1 MRTALYARHV
11 SDKDD
16 RSISKSRIG
25 RAARVGRALGGQG
38 IKLAGTASANVVRG
52 REGGHAALE
61 KRHADSAEQM
71 VKTLGSLK
79 GVAIKVAQMA
89 SIIDVDLLPE
99 EYREIYQR
107 ELGSL
112 RQNAPSM
119 SWKKVQHV
127 VADQWDQPLSKIF
140 SEFDHQA
147 TAAASIGQV
156 HRATLKDGR
165 DVAVKIQ
172 YPDIADALRADVEN
186 AALFL
191 RLGRMIAPGL
201 DAKAVAKELKARV
214 LEELDYELEAQNQR
228 RFARA
233 YRGHPFIC
241 VPEVVTELS
250 RERVMV
256 SEWVE
261 GMEFDQVTELPQ
273 SKRDRF
279 GEIIYRFAFGSI
291 YHLNQLNADAHPGNY
306 VWMEDGRVAFLDFGM
321 TKRLEERQI
330 KLQVAA
336 VAAVLNDDP
345 ESFGIAMEDL
355 GFIKDRSKFNVE
367 LLMDHVRLVGGW
379 YLSDKKQK
387 ISRRYV
393 AKALSAISD
402 PRGEYF
408 ELVRTASLPADEL
421 MGRRMETG
429 VLAVLGRLEASANW
443 TRMGREWWF
452 AEEPS
457 TPLGREEWKFFEE
470 RGHSRTAMHT
480 ID

>member
-1 MRTALYARHV
+1 MA
-11 SDKDD
+11 DKDD
-16 RSISKSRIG
+16 RAISKSRLG
-25 RAARVGRALGGQG
+25 RASRVGRALGGQG
-38 IKLAGTASANVVRG
+38 LKLAGTSATNVLRG
-52 REGGHAALE
+52 KQGSQAALE
-61 KRHADSAEQM
+61 KRHAESAEEM

-79 GVAIKVAQMA
+79 GVAVKVAQMA
-89 SIIDVDLLPE
+89 SIIDVDLLPD

-112 RQNAPSM
+112 RQHAPAM
-119 SWKKVQHV
+119 SWKKVKAV
-127 VADQWDQPLSKIF
+127 LDDQWDRPIDRIF
-140 SEFDHQA
+140 SEFDEEA

-156 HRATLKDGR
+156 HKAVLKDGR
-165 DVAVKIQ
+165 TVAVKIQ

-201 DAKAVAKELKARV
+201 DARAVAKELKARV

-256 SEWVE
+256 SEWVD
-261 GMEFDQVTELPQ
+261 GIEFDDVLELPQ
-273 SKRDRF
+273 SQRDRF
-279 GEIIYRFAFGSI
+279 GEIIYRFSFGSQ
-291 YHLNQLNADAHPGNY
+291 YHLHQLNADAHPGNY
-306 VWMEDGRVAFLDFGM
+306 IWLADGRVAFLDFGM
-321 TKRLEERQI
+321 TKRLSDKQMN
-330 KLQVAA
+330 LQVAA
-336 VAAVLNDDP
+336 VTAVLNDDP
-345 ESFGIAMEDL
+345 DSFGKAMEDL
-355 GFIKDRSKFNVE
+355 GFIRDRGSFNVE

-379 YLSDKKQK
+379 YLSGRKQK
-387 ISRRYV
+387 ITRRYV
-393 AKALSAISD
+393 AKAIGALSD
-402 PRGEYF
+402 PRGEFF

-443 TRMGREWWF
+443 TRIGREWWF
-452 AEEPS
+452 ADEPS
-457 TPLGREEWKFFEE
+457 TPLGKEEWAFFEE
-470 RGHSRTAMHT
+470 RGHSRRPMGSGG
-480 ID
+480 

>member
-1 MRTALYARHV
+1 MP
-11 SDKDD
+11 DNDD

-38 IKLAGTASANVVRG
+38 IKIAGTGATNVLRG
-52 REGGHAALE
+52 REGSQAALE
-61 KRHADSAEQM
+61 KRHVDSAEQM

-79 GVAIKVAQMA
+79 GVAVKVAQMA

-107 ELGSL
+107 ELGTL

-119 SWKKVQHV
+119 SWKKVEKV
-127 VADQWDQPLSKIF
+127 LDDQWDRPLAKIF
-140 SEFDHQA
+140 SEIDHKA

-201 DAKAVAKELKARV
+201 DARAVAKELKARV

-241 VPEVVTELS
+241 VPEVVSELS

-261 GMEFDQVTELPQ
+261 GMAFDEVTDLPQ

-306 VWMEDGRVAFLDFGM
+306 LWMEDGRVAFIDFGM
-321 TKRLEERQI
+321 TKRLAERQI

-336 VAAVLNDDP
+336 VTAVLDEDP
-345 ESFGIAMEDL
+345 ETFGIAMEDL
-355 GFIKDRSKFNVE
+355 GFIRDRAKFNVE

-379 YLSDKKQK
+379 YLSGRKQK
-387 ISRRYV
+387 ITRRYV
-393 AKALSAISD
+393 AKALTAISD

-429 VLAVLGRLEASANW
+429 ILAVLGRLEASANW
-443 TRMGREWWF
+443 TKISREWWF
-452 AEEPS
+452 GEAPA
-457 TPLGREEWKFFEE
+457 TPLGKAEWKFFEE
-470 RGHSRTAMHT
+470 RGHSRAPMATG
-480 ID
+480 D

>member
-1 MRTALYARHV
+1 MADRE
-11 SDKDD
+11 D

-38 IKLAGTASANVVRG
+38 LKIAGTGATNALRG
-52 REGGHAALE
+52 REGSKAALE

-79 GVAIKVAQMA
+79 GVAVKVAQMA
-89 SIIDVDLLPE
+89 SIVDVELLPD

-107 ELGSL
+107 ELGTL
-112 RQNAPSM
+112 RQHAPAM
-119 SWKKVQHV
+119 SWKKVKAV
-127 VADQWDQPLSKIF
+127 LDDQWDRPIGKIF
-140 SEFDHQA
+140 SEFDQEA

-191 RLGRMIAPGL
+191 RLGKLVAPGL
-201 DAKAVAKELKARV
+201 DSKSVAKELKERV

-256 SEWVE
+256 SEWVD
-261 GMEFDQVTELPQ
+261 GMEFDDVTALGQ
-273 SKRDRF
+273 ARRDRF
-279 GEIIYRFAFGSI
+279 GEIIYRFSFGSI
-291 YHLNQLNADAHPGNY
+291 YHLQQLNADTHPGNY
-306 VWMEDGRVAFLDFGM
+306 VWMPDGRVAFLDFGM
-321 TKRLEERQI
+321 TKRLSEKQI

-336 VAAVLNDDP
+336 VTAVLDDDP
-345 ESFGIAMEDL
+345 ETFGKAMERL
-355 GFIKDRSKFNVE
+355 GFIKDRKTFNVE
-367 LLMDHVRLVGGW
+367 LLMDHVRLVGGCT
-379 YLSDKKQK
+379 SRTR
-387 ISRRYV
+387 SRRSR
-393 AKALSAISD
+393 AATW
-402 PRGEYF
+402 PR
-408 ELVRTASLPADEL
+408 RSP
-421 MGRRMETG
+421 R
-429 VLAVLGRLEASANW
+429 
-443 TRMGREWWF
+443 
-452 AEEPS
+452 
-457 TPLGREEWKFFEE
+457 
-470 RGHSRTAMHT
+470 
-480 ID
+480 

>member
-1 MRTALYARHV
+1 VADRE
-11 SDKDD
+11 D

-25 RAARVGRALGGQG
+25 RAARVGKALGGQG
-38 IKLAGTASANVVRG
+38 LKIAGTGATNALRG
-52 REGGHAALE
+52 REGSKAALE
-61 KRHADSAEQM
+61 KRHVDSAEQM

-79 GVAIKVAQMA
+79 GAAVKVAQMA
-89 SIIDVDLLPE
+89 SIVDVDLLPE

-107 ELGSL
+107 ELGTL
-112 RQNAPSM
+112 RQHAPAM
-119 SWKKVQHV
+119 SWKKVKTV
-127 VADQWDQPLSKIF
+127 LDDQWDRPIGKIF
-140 SEFDHQA
+140 SEFDEQA

-191 RLGRMIAPGL
+191 RLGKLVAPGL
-201 DAKAVAKELKARV
+201 DSKSVAKELKERV

-256 SEWVE
+256 SEWVD
-261 GMEFDQVTELPQ
+261 GMEFDDVQALGQTR
-273 SKRDRF
+273 RDRF
-279 GEIIYRFAFGSI
+279 GEIIYRFSFGSI
-291 YHLNQLNADAHPGNY
+291 YHLHQLNADTHPGNY
-306 VWMEDGRVAFLDFGM
+306 VWMPDGRVAFLDFGM
-321 TKRLEERQI
+321 TKRLTEKQI

-336 VAAVLNDDP
+336 VTAVLNDDP
-345 ESFGIAMEDL
+345 ETFGRAMEDL
-355 GFIKDRSKFNVE
+355 GFIRDRKNFNVE

-393 AKALSAISD
+393 AKALSALSD
-402 PRGEYF
+402 PRSEYF
-408 ELVRTASLPADEL
+408 ELVRTAQLPADEL
-421 MGRRMETG
+421 AGRRMETG
-429 VLAVLGRLEASANW
+429 MLAVLGRLEASANW
-443 TRMGREWWF
+443 TRIAREWWF

-457 TPLGREEWKFFEE
+457 TPLGREEWEFFEE
-470 RGHSRTAMHT
+470 RGHSRSPMHQP
-480 ID
+480 D

>member
-1 MRTALYARHV
+1 MT
-11 SDKDD
+11 DKGD
-16 RSISKSRIG
+16 RAISKSRIG
-25 RAARVGRALGGQG
+25 RASRVGRALGGQS
-38 IKLAGTASANVVRG
+38 IKLAGTGAANVVRG
-52 REGGHAALE
+52 REGSQAALE
-61 KRHADSAEQM
+61 KRHAESAEQM

-119 SWKKVQHV
+119 SWKRVRTV
-127 VADQWDQPLSKIF
+127 LDDQWDRPLSKIF
-140 SEFDHQA
+140 AEIDHEA
-147 TAAASIGQV
+147 AAAASIGQV

-201 DAKAVAKELKARV
+201 DARAVAKELKARV

-241 VPEVVTELS
+241 VPEVVSELS

-261 GMEFDQVTELPQ
+261 GMEFDDVTSLSQ

-306 VWMEDGRVAFLDFGM
+306 VWLEDGRVAFLDFGM

-336 VAAVLNDDP
+336 VQSVLDEDP
-345 ESFGIAMEDL
+345 ETFGIAMEDL
-355 GFIKDRSKFNVE
+355 GFIRDRERFNVE
-367 LLMDHVRLVGGW
+367 LLMDHVRLVSGW
-379 YLSDKKQK
+379 YLSGRKKK

-393 AKALSAISD
+393 AKALSALSD
-402 PRGEYF
+402 PRGDYF
-408 ELVRTASLPADEL
+408 ELIRTASLPADEL

-429 VLAVLGRLEASANW
+429 MLAVLGRLEASANW
-443 TRMGREWWF
+443 TRIGQEWWF
-452 AEEPS
+452 ADEPS
-457 TPLGREEWKFFEE
+457 TPLGRQEWEYFEE
-470 RGHSRTAMHT
+470 RGHSRVPMIAN
-480 ID
+480 DS

>member
-1 MRTALYARHV
+1 MA
-11 SDKDD
+11 DKED
-16 RSISKSRIG
+16 RSLSKSRIG
-25 RAARVGRALGGQG
+25 RAARVGRVLGGSG
-38 IKLAGTASANVVRG
+38 VKLAGTASANLLRG
-52 REGGHAALE
+52 NEGGQAALE
-61 KRHADSAEQM
+61 KRHAQSAEEM

-89 SIIDVDLLPE
+89 SIIDVDLLPD

-112 RQNAPSM
+112 RQNAPPM
-119 SWKKVQHV
+119 SWKKVKSV
-127 VADQWDQPLSKIF
+127 LDDQWDIPINRLFKD
-140 SEFDHQA
+140 FDQEA
-147 TAAASIGQV
+147 SAAASIGQV

-191 RLGRMIAPGL
+191 RLGKMVAPGL
-201 DAKAVAKELKARV
+201 DTKAVAKELKARV

-256 SEWVE
+256 SEWVD
-261 GMEFDQVTELPQ
+261 GMEFDDVMNLSQPR
-273 SKRDRF
+273 RDRF
-279 GEIIYRFAFGSI
+279 GEIIYRFSFGSI
-291 YHLNQLNADAHPGNY
+291 YHLHQLNADAHPGNY
-306 VWMEDGRVAFLDFGM
+306 IWMKDGRVAFLDFGM
-321 TKRLEERQI
+321 TKRLGEKQMQ
-330 KLQVAA
+330 LQTAA
-336 VAAVLNDDP
+336 VTAVLNDDP
-345 ESFGIAMEDL
+345 ETFGQVMEDL
-355 GFIKDRSKFNVE
+355 GFIRDREKFNVE
-367 LLMDHVRLVGGW
+367 LLMNHVKLVGGW
-379 YLSDKKQK
+379 YLSGRKQK
-387 ISRRYV
+387 ITRRYV
-393 AKALSAISD
+393 AKAIGALSD

-443 TRMGREWWF
+443 TRIGKEWWF
-452 AEEPS
+452 ADKPS
-457 TPLGREEWKFFEE
+457 TPLGEEEWAYFEE
-470 RGHSRTAMHT
+470 RGHSRSPMYQP
-480 ID
+480 

>member
-1 MRTALYARHV
+1 MP
-11 SDKDD
+11 DNDD

-38 IKLAGTASANVVRG
+38 VKLAGTASVNVVRG
-52 REGGHAALE
+52 REGKEAALE

-107 ELGSL
+107 ELGTL

-119 SWKKVQHV
+119 SWKKVEKV
-127 VADQWDQPLSKIF
+127 LDDQWDRPISKVF
-140 SEFDHQA
+140 AEFDTEA

-201 DAKAVAKELKARV
+201 DARAVAKELKARV

-261 GMEFDQVTELPQ
+261 GMEFDDVTSLTQ
-273 SKRDRF
+273 AKRDRF

-321 TKRLEERQI
+321 TKRLAEKQI
-330 KLQVAA
+330 KLQLAA
-336 VAAVLNDDP
+336 VKAVLDDDP
-345 ESFGIAMEDL
+345 ETFGIAMEDL
-355 GFIKDRSKFNVE
+355 GFIKDHTKFNVE
-367 LLMDHVRLVGGW
+367 LLMDHVLLVGGW
-379 YLSDKKQK
+379 YLSGKKQK
-387 ISRRYV
+387 ITRRYV
-393 AKALSAISD
+393 AKALTAISD
-402 PRGEYF
+402 PRGDYF

-429 VLAVLGRLEASANW
+429 VLAVLGRLEATANW
-443 TRMGREWWF
+443 TQISREWWF
-452 AEEPS
+452 GEEPS
-457 TPLGREEWKFFEE
+457 TPLGKEEWRYFEE
-470 RGHSRTAMHT
+470 RGHSRARLMAN
-480 ID
+480 D

>member
-1 MRTALYARHV
+1 MP
-11 SDKDD
+11 DNDD

-38 IKLAGTASANVVRG
+38 VKLAGTASANVMRG
-52 REGGHAALE
+52 REGKEAALE
-61 KRHADSAEQM
+61 KRHAESAEQM

-107 ELGSL
+107 ELGTL

-119 SWKKVQHV
+119 SWKKVQKV
-127 VADQWDQPLSKIF
+127 LDDQWDRPISKVF
-140 SEFDHQA
+140 SEFDTEA

-191 RLGRMIAPGL
+191 RLGRLIAPGL
-201 DAKAVAKELKARV
+201 DARAVATELKARV

-256 SEWVE
+256 SEWVD
-261 GMEFDQVTELPQ
+261 GMEFDDVTSLSQ
-273 SKRDRF
+273 AKRDRF

-321 TKRLEERQI
+321 TKRLSERQI
-330 KLQVAA
+330 KIQLAA
-336 VAAVLNDDP
+336 VKAVLEDDP

-355 GFIKDRSKFNVE
+355 GFIKDRKKFNVE
-367 LLMDHVRLVGGW
+367 LLMEHVQLVGGW
-379 YLSDKKQK
+379 YLSGKKQK
-387 ISRRYV
+387 ITRRYV
-393 AKALSAISD
+393 AKALTALSD
-402 PRGEYF
+402 PRGDYI
-408 ELVRTASLPADEL
+408 ELLRTLSLPADEL

-429 VLAVLGRLEASANW
+429 ILAVLGRLEASANW
-443 TRMGREWWF
+443 TRISQEWWF
-452 AEEPS
+452 GDEPS
-457 TPLGREEWKFFEE
+457 TPLGKEEWKFFEQ
-470 RGHSRTAMHT
+470 RGHSRAAMMASE
-480 ID
+480 

>member
-1 MRTALYARHV
+1 MA
-11 SDKDD
+11 DKED
-16 RSISKSRIG
+16 RSLSTSRLG
-25 RAARVGRALGGQG
+25 RAARVGRVIGGQG
-38 IKLAGTASANVVRG
+38 VKLGGTTASNVLRG
-52 REGGHAALE
+52 REGKQAALE
-61 KRHADSAEQM
+61 KRHAESAEEM
-71 VKTLGSLK
+71 VKTLGGLK

-112 RQNAPSM
+112 RQHAPPM
-119 SWKKVQHV
+119 SWKKVKAV
-127 VADQWDQPLSKIF
+127 LDDQWDRPLNRMF
-140 SEFDHQA
+140 SEFDHEA
-147 TAAASIGQV
+147 VAAASIGQV

-191 RLGRMIAPGL
+191 RLGRMVAPGL
-201 DAKAVAKELKARV
+201 DARAVAKELKERV

-233 YRGHPFIC
+233 YRDHPFIC

-256 SEWVE
+256 SEWVD
-261 GMEFDQVTELPQ
+261 GIEFDDVVRLSQA
-273 SKRDRF
+273 KRDRF
-279 GEIIYRFAFGSI
+279 GEIIYRFSFGSI
-291 YHLNQLNADAHPGNY
+291 YHLHQLNADAHPGNY
-306 VWMEDGRVAFLDFGM
+306 VWMPDGRVAFLDFGM
-321 TKRLEERQI
+321 TKRLTEKQMS
-330 KLQVAA
+330 LQVAA
-336 VAAVLNDDP
+336 VSAVLNDDP
-345 ESFGIAMEDL
+345 ESFAKAMEDL
-355 GFIKDRSKFNVE
+355 GFIRDRKKFNVE
-367 LLMDHVRLVGGW
+367 LLMEHVRLVGGW
-379 YLSDKKQK
+379 YLSGRKQK

-393 AKALSAISD
+393 AKAINALSD
-402 PRGEYF
+402 PRGEFF

-443 TRMGREWWF
+443 TRIGREWWF
-452 AEEPS
+452 AEKPS
-457 TPLGREEWKFFEE
+457 TPLGKEEWAYFEE
-470 RGHSRTAMHT
+470 RGHSRAPMYRA
-480 ID
+480 